1 VPRVATLPLTR
12 QSVLGNRAASTPAP
26 DRQHKHLTLRRPHIK
41 GACEEEEEAVNVR
54 FGSLADISVRPRHVR
69 FTPNSGHEIA
79 IRDLRSLSVRFG
91 AKYVPFTPN
100 SGHSA
105 VRLECPLRAN
115 SGQSETDLHLKLK
128 TTIAI

>member
-1 VPRVATLPLTR
+1 MPRVATLPLTR

-54 FGSLADISVRPRHVR
+54 FG
-69 FTPNSGHEIA
+69 
-79 IRDLRSLSVRFG
+79 

-100 SGHSA
+100 NGHSA